1 MQQPDEP
8 PPPSLRRLLWLSCSV
23 CVLFSGPVFGF
34 GALQT
39 VMERDGEYAH
49 LCTAE
54 ENAAARAGGR
64 GCAAQETAMSL
75 IYALGGTLP
84 FWSAPNGFVLDL
96 LGPTVSVGIAGV
108 LVTTGLVLFALS
120 STAPGGVDMLAVG
133 FLLMAVGGCLSFF
146 CVFPVSFMFPKA
158 KQGQILGLL
167 NCLFDASSAAFLPLQ
182 LLHGWSPTVFS
193 RSHWFGVSA
202 GVACAL
208 YASLVGTWR
217 GGHGASFTEIK
228 LDHTGTPESPGS
240 GKSNHLPPMQSPSQP
255 PLSERGVR
263 QQVCSAEF
271 GCFTAFCAI
280 HITKST
286 SFLGVNKMIL
296 ADLGDTDQTY
306 LAIFTALLPASVVCV
321 PLITWCLERFGLG
334 GALHV
339 VNFLGAG
346 YAAASL
352 VPSLPFQLVT
362 FALYTNCKNR
372 PHTQLLCS
380 ILPVRFHMCCRC
392 WPIMLSRLHACLLTG
407 GAGVGNRQSDV
418 VYNRIGLHCTV
429 LWPYERRSFA
439 WNGLFVGRFL
449 LVW

>member
-1 MQQPDEP
+1 
-8 PPPSLRRLLWLSCSV
+8 
-23 CVLFSGPVFGF
+23 
-34 GALQT
+34 
-39 VMERDGEYAH
+39 
-49 LCTAE
+49 
-54 ENAAARAGGR
+54 
-64 GCAAQETAMSL
+64 MSL

-96 LGPTVSVGIAGV
+96 LGPTVSVGIGGV

-202 GVACAL
+202 GVAGAL
-208 YASLVGTWR
+208 FASLVWTWR

-306 LAIFTALLPASVVCV
+306 LAIFTALLPASVACV
-321 PLITWCLERFGLG
+321 PMITWCLERFGLG

-372 PHTQLLCS
+372 PHTQLSCS
-380 ILPVRFHMCCRC
+380 NFAYAVPL
-392 WPIMLSRLHACLLTG
+392 LAYHA
-407 GAGVGNRQSDV
+407 
-418 VYNRIGLHCTV
+418 
-429 LWPYERRSFA
+429 E
-439 WNGLFVGRFL
+439 
-449 LVW
+449 